1 MMRSFKKFF
10 IYSAFVANVLLM
22 SGVSAHAETNKILIY
37 GDSLSAAYKIPR
49 ESGWVALLQKRLESQ
64 AYAAEVV
71 NVSVTGETSAGGVR
85 RITQTLKLHRPDVV
99 VLELGA
105 NDGLRHLPIEDTRNN
120 LASIIYA
127 SQTQGARVVLAGM
140 KMPLNLAPSYRQAFE
155 QMYFSLVKEFGL
167 SYIPF
172 FLEGVAGNPAL
183 NQEDGLHPTAAAQGI
198 ILDNVWAVLKS
209 MLVNQHQAKP

>member
-1 MMRSFKKFF
+1 MMGSLKKFF
-10 IYSAFVANVLLM
+10 VCSAFVASVLLM

-49 ESGWVALLQKRLESQ
+49 ESGWVALLQKRLQSQ

-85 RITQTLKLHRPDVV
+85 RITQTLKLHQPDVV

-140 KMPLNLAPSYRQAFE
+140 KMPPSLGAAYRQTFE
-155 QMYFSLVKEFGL
+155 EMFASLAKEYGL

-183 NQEDGLHPTAAAQGI
+183 NQEDGLHPTAAAQEM
-198 ILDNVWAVLKS
+198 ILDNVWAVLKP
-209 MLVNQHQAKP
+209 LLGHTQHAKP